1 MFRHVGFFTGGIG
14 VNADLYIGIGT
25 IMTTL
30 IGFIVTYLL
39 TRRNLKGEIS
49 KTKTTIGLEKMED
62 IPFLLLNMLDQMKD
76 GTMKPQDYA
85 ALLHRIYAYGTADA
99 IKIAVTM
106 QHMNYELND
115 TSIDNSI
122 DKFRLLT
129 LLSLL
134 ISQIKFDLTG
144 EIVNPENWF
153 VMKINDY
160 TNSELEKK
168 VPSLINK
175 DVSRLKLNSRFSI
188 KRRM

>member
-1 MFRHVGFFTGGIG
+1 MLKHVGFSIGGIS
-14 VNADLYIGIGT
+14 VNTDLYIGIGT
-25 IMTTL
+25 IVTTL

-39 TRRNLKGEIS
+39 TKRNLKGEIS
-49 KTKTTIGLEKMED
+49 KAKTTIGLEKMED

-76 GTMKPQDYA
+76 GTMKTQDYA
-85 ALLHRIYAYGTADA
+85 ALLHKIYAYGTADA

-106 QHMNYELND
+106 QHMNYELDD
-115 TSIDNSI
+115 TSI

-144 EIVNPENWF
+144 EIINPENWF
-153 VMKINDY
+153 VMKIKDY

-168 VPSLINK
+168 VPSLINE
-175 DVSRLKLNSRFSI
+175 DISRLKLNSHFLI
-188 KRRM
+188 KRSI

>member
-1 MFRHVGFFTGGIG
+1 MLKHVGFSIGGIS
-14 VNADLYIGIGT
+14 VNTDLYIGIGT
-25 IMTTL
+25 IVTTL

-39 TRRNLKGEIS
+39 TKRNLKGEIS
-49 KTKTTIGLEKMED
+49 KAKTTIGLEKMED

-76 GTMKPQDYA
+76 GTMKTQDYT
-85 ALLHRIYAYGTADA
+85 ALLHKIYAYGTADA

-106 QHMNYELND
+106 QHMNYELDD
-115 TSIDNSI
+115 TSI

-144 EIVNPENWF
+144 EIINPENWF
-153 VMKINDY
+153 VMKIKDY

-168 VPSLINK
+168 VPSLINE
-175 DVSRLKLNSRFSI
+175 DISRLKLNSHFLI
-188 KRRM
+188 KRSI